1 MKSELIELLES
12 FGFPVFLQGSLNSA
26 DDYPDS
32 FFTFWNFDTP
42 ETAFYD
48 DDANRAVWGFWVYFY
63 STEPRK
69 VEQIPENARQILKRN
84 GWIPQGKPQ
93 DIQTDAVTHTGAFFT
108 VYKFENYN
116 TQGGLN
122 NG

>member
-12 FGFPVFLQGSLNSA
+12 FGFPVFLQGSLNSM

-42 ETAFYD
+42 EAAFYN

-63 STEPRK
+63 STDPHA
-69 VEQIPENARQILKRN
+69 VEQIPENARWLLKQNKWIL
-84 GWIPQGKPQ
+84 QGKAQ
-93 DIQTDAVTHTGAFFT
+93 DIQTDKPTHTGAFFT
-108 VYKFENYN
+108 VYKFENY
-116 TQGGLN
+116 QEEG
-122 NG
+122 